1 MAYKYNIYPDAEKK
15 LADTGLA
22 ERIKK
27 ATEKDNFPDT
37 HFFVSKSELPEM
49 ITDMR
54 KRDFFKGNQ
63 DFFSKTYRPTLEAY
77 FKDQDSHKWVV
88 KKDGKE
94 EKQDSDWED
103 FMLFSG
109 YLASEVLK
117 PREFWKFDKFGFS
130 SAFDFFGCVGA
141 YACGI
146 VRLPVYDGHK
156 WESTEGEKRFVSEVS
171 GSEHGDFRLFRTD
184 LTSYETLDPLGNSV
198 SYRPELY
205 SDRKFV
211 SGYHSIE
218 PGLLVALIKY
228 ADQEKIRCPL
238 LTPGGMNEIIA
249 ELEKNGQRI
258 GPFGDFGHDS
268 FGPRWHFASYHVSDI
283 PHVGEEKG
291 SPFSIGIDSD
301 AYYAIYVDA
310 KGGLAF
316 VHKSSDDKSSE
327 VVLSI
332 PKAEFPQ
339 LVRGL
344 FVQAMKGL
352 GRTSTKQLIDIV
364 DYRHSDQF
372 EIDKAEDSSRLSKT
386 K

>member
-54 KRDFFKGNQ
+54 KRGFFKGNQ

-94 EKQDSDWED
+94 EKENSEYED
-103 FMLFSG
+103 FMLLSG
-109 YLASEVLK
+109 YLASAVLK
-117 PREFWKFDKFGFS
+117 PREFWNFKKFRFS

-146 VRLPVYDGHK
+146 VRPPVYDGHK

-184 LTSYETLDPLGNSV
+184 LTSYETLDPLGNPV